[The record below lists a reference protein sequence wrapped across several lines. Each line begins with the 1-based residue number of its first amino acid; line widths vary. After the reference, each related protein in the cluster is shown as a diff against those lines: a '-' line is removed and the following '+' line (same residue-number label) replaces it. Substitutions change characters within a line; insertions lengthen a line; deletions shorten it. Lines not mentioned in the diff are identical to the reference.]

1 MITFLGLGMDGV
13 GFIVGTLVAPGL
25 VGVFVG
31 MDVGEFEGNVDGE
44 SVGVLQLQFLLQV
57 G

>member
-1 MITFLGLGMDGV
+1 MITFLGLGVDGV

-31 MDVGEFEGNVDGE
+31 LDVGAFEGNVDGE